1 MARNDH
7 AVPFD
12 RVPSFLAQNGE
23 HMDVEGLEHVH
34 ALVCSEKRFVNHA
47 QELDSH
53 ICTFNLDTCVGL
65 ELSLVDNKNDTT
77 LNNRFA

>member
-1 MARNDH
+1 VARNNEH

-12 RVPSFLAQNGE
+12 RSSSFVSCSEWRAC
-23 HMDVEGLEHVH
+23 MDVEGLEHVR

-53 ICTFNLDTCVGL
+53 ICTF
-65 ELSLVDNKNDTT
+65 
-77 LNNRFA
+77 

>member
-53 ICTFNLDTCVGL
+53 ICTF
-65 ELSLVDNKNDTT
+65 
-77 LNNRFA
+77 